1 MEERYQKQFREILNK
16 IVDYNPNADLNFLQK
31 AFDFAYEAHKGQIRL
46 SGEPYVVHCLEVA
59 NILADL
65 KLDYITISG
74 GLLHDVVEDTKVRL
88 DEIEENF
95 GAELANLVNG
105 LTKIAELRLESR
117 EDRQAGNF
125 RKMLLSMSQD
135 LRVILIKFADRLHNM
150 RTIEHL
156 PRKSQVRIARETLE
170 VYAPL
175 AHRFGINTLKSQLED
190 LSLKALDNNAY
201 REIEN
206 KVVLKREE
214 REARLQTVIEPI
226 QKELARLGI
235 KTWVIGRVKHFYS
248 IYHKMKTRNLSFE
261 EILDLTAV
269 RIITLRVEDCYHA
282 LGVVHSIF
290 TPLPEKFTDYIASPK
305 QNMYQTLH
313 TKVVGPDGV
322 ILEIQIRTRDMD
334 QRAEVGIAAH
344 WHYKE
349 GEAGPDEVG
358 AHANWLRDMV
368 AWQLETTSSTE
379 FMENLKIDLFQDEI
393 YIFTPKGKL
402 ITLPRDST
410 PIDFAFAVH
419 SEIGLHIIGAKVNG
433 KIVALNSALHS
444 GVTVEIITS
453 PNQKPSIDWLKFVIT
468 SRARSRIK
476 KYFKDAQ
483 FDKSVKLGLEI
494 IDRHLERLHI
504 KKVKDD
510 LEDVALS
517 FGFSTMKSLY
527 AAVGAGD
534 IPAQN
539 VVRKLMPPEADA
551 PPHDNVFV
559 RVMRTLHKGSKG
571 VRVQGFD
578 NLMFDFAKCCNP
590 LPGDKIT
597 GFITT
602 GKGITIHRT
611 DCRNIERFL
620 GDPERNIEVEWDV
633 DRDSNFNARIRIIAE
648 DRKRLLLDI
657 TEAIYSFDINIA
669 ALDMKQSDAMAVGD
683 FILEVH
689 NLTHLVKVIRAVRGL
704 KGVVNVERLDNIGDE
719 DLLVEVS
726 STSSAKNSV
735 KI

>member
-1 MEERYQKQFREILNK
+1 MEERYQKQFRKILDK
-16 IVDYNPNADLNFLQK
+16 IVAYNPGADLNFLQK
-31 AFDFAYEAHKGQIRL
+31 ACDFAYEAHKGQIRL
-46 SGEPYVVHCLEVA
+46 SGEPYVVHCMEVA
-59 NILADL
+59 KILADL
-65 KLDYITISG
+65 QLDYITIAG

-88 DEIEENF
+88 EEIEENL
-95 GAELANLVNG
+95 GSETANLVNG
-105 LTKIAELRLESR
+105 LTKIAELRLESQ

-125 RKMLLSMSQD
+125 RKMLLSMSKD

-150 RTIEHL
+150 NTIEHL

-190 LSLKALDNNAY
+190 LSLKVLDYEAY

-206 KVVLKREE
+206 KVVLKRKE
-214 REARLQTVIEPI
+214 REAYLQKAIEPL
-226 QKELARLGI
+226 QKELGRLGI
-235 KTWVIGRVKHFYS
+235 EAWVTGRVKHFNS
-248 IYHKMKTRNLSFE
+248 IYNKMKNRNLSFE

-282 LGVVHSIF
+282 LGVVHSLF
-290 TPLPEKFTDYIASPK
+290 TPLPEKFADYIASPK
-305 QNMYQTLH
+305 QNMYQSLH
-313 TKVVGPDGV
+313 SKVVGPDGV

-349 GEAGPDEVG
+349 GKAGVDEIG
-358 AHANWLRDMV
+358 AHADWLRDMV

-393 YIFTPKGKL
+393 YIFTPKGEL
-402 ITLPRDST
+402 IVLPRDST

-419 SEIGLHIIGAKVNG
+419 SEVGLHIIGAKVNG
-433 KIVALNSALHS
+433 KIVPLNSALHS

-453 PNQKPSIDWLKFVIT
+453 PNQKPSIDWLKLVIT
-468 SRARSRIK
+468 SRARSKIK

-483 FDKSVKLGLEI
+483 FDQSIKLGLEI
-494 IDRHLERLHI
+494 IDRQLNRLHI
-504 KKVKDD
+504 KKIKEEV
-510 LEDVALS
+510 EEVALS
-517 FGFSTMKSLY
+517 FGFSDVKSLY

-534 IPAQN
+534 IPAQSI
-539 VVRKLMPPEADA
+539 VRKLMPPESDDS
-551 PPHDNVFV
+551 PHENVFL
-559 RVMRTLHKGSKG
+559 RVMRSFHRDNKG
-571 VRVQGFD
+571 VRIQELD
-578 NLMFDFAKCCNP
+578 NLMFTFAKCCRP

-602 GKGITIHRT
+602 GKGIIIHRT
-611 DCRNIERFL
+611 DCRNIEQYL

-657 TEAIYSFDINIA
+657 TEAIYSFKINIA
-669 ALDMKQSDAMAVGD
+669 ALDMKRSDAMAIGD

-689 NLTHLVKVIRAVRGL
+689 NLSHLIKVIRAIRGL

-726 STSSAKNSV
+726 STSSGKNPSY
-735 KI
+735 K